1 MTLSYYEPLASKDRM
16 DDVMTKTAKQICH
29 SSSMNFLDL
38 SLRVKIAITHYRCD
52 RCKSQPLYH
61 LDLECL
67 NRPKCGL
74 CGLRVKIGGRSK
86 YSKIRKELAI
96 SISRWKRDEVL

>member
-1 MTLSYYEPLASKDRM
+1 MTLSYFKPLASEDEM
-16 DDVMTKTAKQICH
+16 DDVMTKSAKQVCF
-29 SSSMNFLDL
+29 SSGINFLDL
-38 SLRVKIAITHYRCD
+38 SLRVKIAITRYRCD

-61 LDLECL
+61 LDLECF

-96 SISRWKRDEVL
+96 LMNQLRRNEVL